1 MGRLT
6 VKGLARL
13 TAPGRYPDGNTLYLF
28 VQRSGARSWVQR
40 LVVDGRRRDI
50 GLGSAKYVTLAQ
62 ARQQAYENRVA
73 ARRGADPFARTAQHR
88 IPTFRVACDK
98 AAQGR
103 QLKGRSGEARRVAL
117 ETYARSLMDRRVDR
131 IGRKDVLRCL
141 LPIWTE
147 KAATARKVRSWI
159 RAALAW
165 AQAHGHVEINYAGE
179 AIAGALPVVKTNRD
193 HHTALPYGEVGAAL
207 TAIDA
212 SAAAWNVK
220 SCLKFVIL
228 TAVRSGEARG
238 ARWSEI
244 DLDKREWRIPAR
256 RMKADEEHRVPLS
269 DAAMAIVEAQAANR
283 GSSDHVFASPNRG
296 GKATIDAGTL
306 GKLIKR
312 LYGDRGTVHGFRSS
326 FRTWASERTSVTRD
340 ICEIALAHRVGSDVE
355 RSYARSDLFD
365 KRRALMNAW
374 AAYVTDSRAEVILLH
389 A

>member
-28 VQRSGARSWVQR
+28 VQHSGARSWVQR

-73 ARRGADPFARTAQHR
+73 ARRGDDPFARTPQHR

-103 QLKGRSGEARRVAL
+103 QWKGRSSEARRVAL
-117 ETYARSLMDRRVDR
+117 ESYARSLMDRRVDR
-131 IGRKDVLRCL
+131 IGREDVLRCL
-141 LPIWTE
+141 LPIWTA

-207 TAIDA
+207 QAIDA
-212 SAAAWNVK
+212 SAAASNVK
-220 SCLKFVIL
+220 GCLKFYMPVFIDESPGKRRRPRQRHDY
-228 TAVRSGEARG
+228 ASVCDRRSRHETKSAREGPPHRPRHRG
-238 ARWSEI
+238 AG
-244 DLDKREWRIPAR
+244 P
-256 RMKADEEHRVPLS
+256 V
-269 DAAMAIVEAQAANR
+269 
-283 GSSDHVFASPNRG
+283 
-296 GKATIDAGTL
+296 
-306 GKLIKR
+306 
-312 LYGDRGTVHGFRSS
+312 
-326 FRTWASERTSVTRD
+326 
-340 ICEIALAHRVGSDVE
+340 AHRRVC
-355 RSYARSDLFD
+355 ARM
-365 KRRALMNAW
+365 A
-374 AAYVTDSRAEVILLH
+374 
-389 A
+389 

>member
-73 ARRGADPFARTAQHR
+73 ARRGGDPFACTPQHR
-88 IPTFRVACDK
+88 IPTFRMACDK

-103 QLKGRSGEARRVAL
+103 QLKGRSGEARRIAL

-131 IGRKDVLRCL
+131 IGREDVLRCL
-141 LPIWTE
+141 LPIWTA

-165 AQAHGHVEINYAGE
+165 AQAHGHVEFNYAGE

-207 TAIDA
+207 KAIGA
-212 SAAAWNVK
+212 SAAASNVK
-220 SCLKFVIL
+220 GCLKFVIL

-244 DLDKREWRIPAR
+244 DMDTREWRIPAQ
-256 RMKADEEHRVPLS
+256 RMKAGEEHRVPLS
-269 DAAMAIVEAQAANR
+269 DAAVAIVEAQAADR
-283 GSSDHVFASPNRG
+283 GSDYVFASPNRG
-296 GKATIDAGTL
+296 GKETIAAATL
-306 GKLIKR
+306 GNLIKR
-312 LYGDRGTVHGFRSS
+312 LYGDRATVHGFRSS
-326 FRTWASERTSVTRD
+326 FRTWASERTNVTRD
-340 ICEIALAHRVGSDVE
+340 ICEMALAHRVGSDVE

-374 AAYVTDSRAEVILLH
+374 AAYVTDSRAEVIPLH
-389 A
+389 T